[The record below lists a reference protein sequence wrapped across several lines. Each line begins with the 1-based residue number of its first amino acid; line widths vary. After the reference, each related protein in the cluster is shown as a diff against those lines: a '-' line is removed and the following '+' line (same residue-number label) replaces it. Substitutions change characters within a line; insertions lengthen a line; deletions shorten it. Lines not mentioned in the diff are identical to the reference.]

1 MKELRIELKNKEIV
15 HSEYIYQYDK
25 EEDKKE
31 YLEKINE
38 YAKKIEHE
46 ANIISDEEVL
56 EIEKVNFEELQ
67 KLKQEKIAEIKNRDF
82 SEISTVTKL
91 KDLVKELIELL

>member
-46 ANIISDEEVL
+46 VNIVSESEIEPVKNEEDRLLERSNKLKSLKEINLSEITKISDIK
-56 EIEKVNFEELQ
+56 EI
-67 KLKQEKIAEIKNRDF
+67 
-82 SEISTVTKL
+82 
-91 KDLVKELIELL
+91 VKELIELI

>member
-15 HSEYIYQYDK
+15 HSEYIYLYSK

-31 YLEKINE
+31 YLKKINE

-46 ANIISDEEVL
+46 IEIVSDSEVELVKSEEQNSLERGNRIKSLKEINLSEITKISDL
-56 EIEKVNFEELQ
+56 KEI
-67 KLKQEKIAEIKNRDF
+67 
-82 SEISTVTKL
+82 
-91 KDLVKELIELL
+91 VKELIELL

>member
-15 HSEYIYQYDK
+15 HSEYIYLYSK

-31 YLEKINE
+31 YLKKINE

-46 ANIISDEEVL
+46 IEIVSDSEVELVKSEEQNSL
-56 EIEKVNFEELQ
+56 ERGNRIKS
-67 KLKQEKIAEIKNRDF
+67 LKEINLSEITKIADLKEI
-82 SEISTVTKL
+82 
-91 KDLVKELIELL
+91 VKELIELL

>member
-46 ANIISDEEVL
+46 IEIVSDSEIELIKSEEEKSLERGNKIKSLKEINLSEITKISDL
-56 EIEKVNFEELQ
+56 KEI
-67 KLKQEKIAEIKNRDF
+67 
-82 SEISTVTKL
+82 
-91 KDLVKELIELL
+91 VKELIELI

>member
-1 MKELRIELKNKEIV
+1 MKELKIELKNKDIV

-46 ANIISDEEVL
+46 IEIVSDSEVELVKSEEQNSLERGNRIKSLKEINLSEITKISDL
-56 EIEKVNFEELQ
+56 KEI
-67 KLKQEKIAEIKNRDF
+67 
-82 SEISTVTKL
+82 
-91 KDLVKELIELL
+91 VKELIELI

>member
-15 HSEYIYQYDK
+15 HSEYIYLYSK

-31 YLEKINE
+31 YLKKINE

-46 ANIISDEEVL
+46 IEIVSDSEVELVKSEEQNSL
-56 EIEKVNFEELQ
+56 ERGNRIKS
-67 KLKQEKIAEIKNRDF
+67 LKEINLSEITKIADLKEI
-82 SEISTVTKL
+82 
-91 KDLVKELIELL
+91 VKELIELI